1 MLNYEDKTMNIKRL
15 YEIWE
20 ECYSEY
26 GSMWPDYL
34 PEHTLEMDILYWN
47 KTMRL
52 SSEETYDKVLPSL
65 LAAQD
70 SMRSW
75 KTLLTRRLSLNKAIG
90 PKELVAFKATQIPD
104 FVFDVVNELLA
115 EKWNGST
122 AIIKQKDIVSRICRE
137 TGEVPSSVFDKG
149 WLNFEDIYRAKGWR
163 VGYDKPSYNES
174 YDAFFKFSVR

>member
-1 MLNYEDKTMNIKRL
+1 MRSYEDKTMNIERL

-47 KTMRL
+47 KTMKL

-70 SMRSW
+70 SM
-75 KTLLTRRLSLNKAIG
+75 N
-90 PKELVAFKATQIPD
+90 AFLEDT
-104 FVFDVVNELLA
+104 FDA
-115 EKWNGST
+115 E
-122 AIIKQKDIVSRICRE
+122 IILD
-137 TGEVPSSVFDKG
+137 
-149 WLNFEDIYRAKGWR
+149 
-163 VGYDKPSYNES
+163 
-174 YDAFFKFSVR
+174 